1 MRKVI
6 VAAVAVAGIA
16 CASATAAQRVYVLQG
31 GSGYGHSYKPH
42 RLAISG
48 DGSFYVSSMRWSSYS
63 RTRATGR
70 GMGHVND
77 CQPTCAGG
85 RFHRVRVRV
94 RLSAPRTCAN
104 GSRYFTHQR
113 VTFLGHRPLHLPRR
127 ESFNA
132 ASC

>member
-1 MRKVI
+1 MRIVI
-6 VAAVAVAGIA
+6 VVAAAVAGIA

-31 GSGYGHSYKPH
+31 GSPYGHSHKPR
-42 RLAISG
+42 RLAVAG
-48 DGSFYVSSMRWSSYS
+48 DGSFFVTSVRWGSYS
-63 RTRATGR
+63 STRATGR

-77 CQPTCAGG
+77 CVPDCAGG
-85 RFHRVRVRV
+85 TLHRVRVRV

-113 VTFLGHRPLHLPRR
+113 VTFLGHRPLGLPRR